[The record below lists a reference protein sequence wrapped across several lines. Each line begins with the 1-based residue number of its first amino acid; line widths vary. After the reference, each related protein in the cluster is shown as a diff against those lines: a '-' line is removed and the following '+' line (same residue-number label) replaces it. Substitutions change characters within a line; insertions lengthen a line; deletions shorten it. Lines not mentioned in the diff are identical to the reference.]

1 MSIFKSVLLGGML
14 LLSSSVALAQVS
26 LSQNSSGSN
35 VFSLVGKKDKAC
47 VYYDAQDFE
56 VVKTTAGLF
65 ANDVKEVSG
74 QILGV
79 ATTKETPQKNCIIVG
94 TLGHNEWIDQMIA
107 KKKLDVEPLKNR
119 WESYLVQLVRN
130 PLPGVD
136 KALVI
141 VGSDRRGA
149 AYGLLSV
156 SRTIGVSPWY
166 WWADAPI
173 VKKDQ
178 LHLKVD
184 KYISKEPTVK
194 YRGIFIN
201 DEDWGLYRWSKRN
214 FEKEVGN
221 FGPRTYAKVCEL
233 LLRLQANYLCPAMH
247 DASMAFHRIPEN
259 RVVAD
264 RFAIIMGSSHCEP
277 LLFNTASEWKRDK
290 MGEWDYINNKK
301 GVDSVL
307 NARVKECA
315 PFENVYTLALRGLHD
330 RAMNASNDMGDRKDM
345 LQEAL
350 MAQRQMLI
358 DAIGKPGEEI
368 PQAFT
373 PYKEVLD
380 VYDEGLELPDD
391 VTIIWPDDNYGY
403 MKRLSSPKEQKR
415 SGRSG
420 VYYHSSYLGKPHD
433 HLWMNTVSPT
443 LMYEELRKAYDAT
456 ADRIWLLNAG
466 DIKSCEFA
474 VDYFLTMAF
483 DIDAFNFE
491 RAANYRTE
499 WLCGMLGDQ
508 YRNEYQDVVNSFYKL
523 AFARKPEFM
532 GWGYQWTTDKHGRE
546 RNTDTDFSLTN
557 YREVDNRLNEYRRI
571 GSIVEKILNN
581 MSDEKQK
588 ACFYQSLYYPVKGC
602 ELLNRMI
609 LDGQRNRWYSIQQR
623 ALTKELEKSAKAC
636 YDSLEIITNG
646 YNSLLGGKWNHV
658 MTMKQ
663 GFAAAY
669 FELPKLR
676 DVELAPTASLGVM
689 AEGEAVLKSLQSF
702 HSLPCFNTYLRQSYY
717 VDVFNKGATPLK
729 WKAAVTNDWILVSK
743 KSGETATEDRIE
755 VSIDWAK
762 VPAGERILGTLDITS
777 DRGEKESVYISVF
790 NPTSPSLAEMDTLFV
805 ENNGYVSIDAAS
817 FHRKVENDAIKMI
830 IIPNLGCENT
840 AVQLG
845 NPIAPAQ
852 RTAGRNTPRLEYDFY
867 TFEQGS
873 VDVYT
878 YVLPT
883 FPISKDRGYA
893 GHEATNVET
902 KYGVCI
908 DEGPVM
914 TPSTSS
920 FEYAQ
925 IWYESVL
932 KNCRINK
939 TTLHIDKP
947 GKHTVK
953 IICGD
958 AGTVLQK
965 VVLDFGGMK
974 RSYMGPQPTRNEQEV
989 AK

>member
-26 LSQNSSGSN
+26 LSQNSSGPN

-79 ATTKETPQKNCIIVG
+79 ATTKEAPQKNCIIIG

-107 KKKLDVEPLKNR
+107 KKKLDVETLKNR

-689 AEGEAVLKSLQSF
+689 AEGEAVLKGLQSF

>member
-1 MSIFKSVLLGGML
+1 MSIFKSILLGGML

-79 ATTKETPQKNCIIVG
+79 ATTKEAPQKNCIIVG

-107 KKKLDVEPLKNR
+107 KKKLDVEPLKDR

-433 HLWMNTVSPT
+433 HLWMNTISPT

-483 DIDAFNFE
+483 DIDSFNFE

-557 YREVDNRLNEYRRI
+557 YREVDNRLSEYRRI
-571 GSIVEKILNN
+571 GSTVEKILNS

-588 ACFYQSLYYPVKGC
+588 ACFYQTLYYPVKGC

-623 ALTKELEKSAKAC
+623 ASTKELEKSAKAC
-636 YDSLEIITNG
+636 YDSLEVITNG
-646 YNSLLGGKWNHV
+646 YNSLLGGKWDHV

-689 AEGEAVLKSLQSF
+689 AEGEAVLKGLQSF

-743 KSGETATEDRIE
+743 KSGETATEERIE

-830 IIPNLGCENT
+830 MIPNLGCENT

>member
-1 MSIFKSVLLGGML
+1 MRIFKSILLGGML
-14 LLSSSVALAQVS
+14 LLSSSAALAQVS

-47 VYYDAQDFE
+47 VYYDAKDFE

-74 QILGV
+74 QLLGV
-79 ATTKETPQKNCIIVG
+79 ATTKEAPQKNCIIIG

-173 VKKDQ
+173 IKKDQ
-178 LHLKVD
+178 LHLRVD

-201 DEDWGLYRWSKRN
+201 DEDWGLYRWSRDN
-214 FEKEVGN
+214 FEKELGN

-264 RFAIIMGSSHCEP
+264 RFAILMGASHCEP

-307 NARVKECA
+307 NVRVKECA

-557 YREVDNRLNEYRRI
+557 YREVDNRLSEYRRI
-571 GSIVEKILNN
+571 GGIVENILNN

-602 ELLNRMI
+602 ELLNRMV
-609 LDGQRNRWYSIQQR
+609 LDGQRNRWYAIQQR
-623 ALTKELEKSAKAC
+623 ASAKDLKKSAKAC
-636 YDSLEIITNG
+636 YDSLEVITKG
-646 YNSLLGGKWNHV
+646 YNSLLDGKWNHV

-676 DVELAPTASLGVM
+676 DVELAPAASLGVM
-689 AEGEAVLKSLQSF
+689 AEGEAVLKGLQSF

-717 VDVFNKGATPLK
+717 IDVFNKGATPLK
-729 WKAAVTNDWILVSK
+729 WKTSVTNDWILVNK
-743 KSGETATEDRIE
+743 KSGETATEERIE

-762 VPAGERILGTLDITS
+762 VPAGERILGTLDIMS
-777 DRGEKESVYISVF
+777 DRGEKETVYISVF

-805 ENNGYVSIDAAS
+805 ENNGYVAMDAAS
-817 FHRKVENDAIKMI
+817 FHRKVENDDIKMI
-830 IIPNLGCENT
+830 VIPNLGFENT

-845 NPIAPAQ
+845 NPMAKAQ

-914 TPSTSS
+914 NPSTSS

-974 RSYMGPQPTRNEQEV
+974 RSYMGPRPTRKE
-989 AK
+989 

>member
-557 YREVDNRLNEYRRI
+557 YREVDNRLNEYHRI

-689 AEGEAVLKSLQSF
+689 AEGEAVLKGLQSF

>member
-689 AEGEAVLKSLQSF
+689 AEGEAVLKGLQSF

-729 WKAAVTNDWILVSK
+729 WKTAVTNDWILVSK

-830 IIPNLGCENT
+830 MIPNLGCENA